1 MASLTTVYL
10 ISLVLSS
17 LSAVGSTIMGNRFF
31 PLTQTPIP
39 ETPSPAESPQNIE
52 QTEPPVSEEVSP
64 PAE

>member
-31 PLTQTPIP
+31 PEIP
-39 ETPSPAESPQNIE
+39 LPAESPQNIE
-52 QTEPPVSEEVSP
+52 QTEPPVSEEVSL